1 MAGRCI
7 AINGVTGDEAF
18 YDCAD
23 GQRLLA
29 DAVKRDERPRC
40 MCRPGGVPLYISRR
54 GTHYFL
60 ARLPGSGFLHDA
72 QCPSGEDIN
81 LFSAADCYL
90 PGVIHEFADGRQT
103 VQMRDAGREDGVSL
117 GGLLDLL
124 LEASALNHF
133 RPGEARGW
141 RDIRAR
147 LAAAAEDI
155 SCEPGGALA
164 SLLILPEAF
173 NPDAPTAGV
182 ERVMQQLTS
191 APAPR
196 LVCAPMRR
204 LAPSRYGW
212 LLQLRHLAT
221 VPFWVR
227 DEEVQRIECEA
238 AGTLA
243 FATPPPFAL
252 CLAEVEPGRDRG
264 VRVLTLCVR
273 RTDRRFM
280 PCLSDTDEQLSN
292 ALSRTHHYFRPLR
305 FDADWKRPLADF
317 VVVDEANWT
326 IRMSAGATG
335 QSSLDTCRS
344 AIAVMQAQCA
354 PSPLA
359 GVSDSRS
366 RPPVESQGR
375 A

>member
-7 AINGVTGDEAF
+7 AINGVTADEAF

-60 ARLPGSGFLHDA
+60 ARLPGSALLHDA

-81 LFSAADCYL
+81 LYSAADCYV

-103 VQMRDAGREDGVSL
+103 VQMRGESCEHGVSL

-124 LEASALNHF
+124 LEACGLNHY

-141 RDIRAR
+141 REVRMR
-147 LAAAAEDI
+147 LAAAAQDVC
-155 SCEPGGALA
+155 CEPGGPLGPR
-164 SLLILPEAF
+164 LILPETF
-173 NPDAPTAGV
+173 DPDAPSAGV
-182 ERVMQQLTS
+182 ERFMQQLAST
-191 APAPR
+191 ARPHI
-196 LVCAPMRR
+196 VCAPFRC

-212 LLQLRHLAT
+212 MLQLRHLAH

-227 DEEVQRIECEA
+227 MEEVCRIEDEA

-243 FATPPPFAL
+243 FASPPPFAL
-252 CLAEVEPGRDRG
+252 CLAEVEPARDRG
-264 VRVLTLCVR
+264 VRVVRLCVR

-280 PCLSDTDEQLSN
+280 PCLSDADELLSD

-317 VVVDEANWT
+317 VVVDEGNWM
-326 IRMSAGATG
+326 IRMSGGATG
-335 QSSLDTCRS
+335 QPSLDACRA
-344 AIAVMQAQCA
+344 AITSMQANT
-354 PSPLA
+354 
-359 GVSDSRS
+359 SDSGALEGALR
-366 RPPVESQGR
+366 
-375 A
+375 